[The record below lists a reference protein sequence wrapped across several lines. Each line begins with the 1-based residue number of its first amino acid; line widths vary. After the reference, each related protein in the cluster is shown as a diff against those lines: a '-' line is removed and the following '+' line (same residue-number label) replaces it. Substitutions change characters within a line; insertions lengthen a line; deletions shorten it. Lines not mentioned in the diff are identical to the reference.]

1 MENIAYQLPT
11 ASLFPFNSNYNRDM
25 VSREEITQHAQVL
38 ADVLAAAGLD
48 VTVAS
53 SICGPQVTRYEL
65 RLAPG
70 ITLEELGTLAPEF
83 RAQLG
88 TQQVRM
94 LLPIPGRDRAG
105 IEVPNSQRRFW
116 GVGEFFEDRAWTQS
130 NAAIPLMLGRN
141 IFNRVTVMDLANAP
155 HLLIAGDANTGRGH
169 LIGQFMASLMLRFPP
184 DQLRIAA
191 FDARAAELRAFSQ
204 APHLVVPLV
213 SSPVSGVVML
223 EWVAT
228 EMRTRLQALAAAG
241 AHNITEYNS
250 SHPDE
255 AFCYLVVFLNE
266 FSPMLK
272 DNRREKALGL
282 FRQLANA
289 GAVGIHLIASTEFP
303 YRENLTEEVLSCF
316 PWRIALQTIQ
326 PGSSE
331 LILDEPGAETLAGKA
346 DFLLRDNEMVERY
359 QGGLITDDEAR
370 ALTKFCAKQVQ
381 LPTDEE
387 LRNAMSKAELDER
400 NAVAQARAAAQAPA
414 LPFLETPKS
423 SYMEALKVIVQARLA
438 TPQLLQD
445 QLGVDRERAEN
456 LLDELATHDY
466 LSARVEGTDEREI
479 HFDKLPAEAKGI
491 IEQSRKTI
499 EELFEELAAKIDA
512 NDPNSRTVAEFN
524 KGVHAIG
531 KKIVEEAAEV
541 WMAAEFE
548 DEKRTAE
555 EISQLIYH
563 LMVML
568 LRKKC
573 SLEDVYR
580 LL

>member
-1 MENIAYQLPT
+1 
-11 ASLFPFNSNYNRDM
+11 
-25 VSREEITQHAQVL
+25 
-38 ADVLAAAGLD
+38 
-48 VTVAS
+48 
-53 SICGPQVTRYEL
+53 
-65 RLAPG
+65 
-70 ITLEELGTLAPEF
+70 
-83 RAQLG
+83 
-88 TQQVRM
+88 
-94 LLPIPGRDRAG
+94 
-105 IEVPNSQRRFW
+105 
-116 GVGEFFEDRAWTQS
+116 
-130 NAAIPLMLGRN
+130 
-141 IFNRVTVMDLANAP
+141 
-155 HLLIAGDANTGRGH
+155 
-169 LIGQFMASLMLRFPP
+169 
-184 DQLRIAA
+184 
-191 FDARAAELRAFSQ
+191 
-204 APHLVVPLV
+204 
-213 SSPVSGVVML
+213 ML

-255 AFCYLVVFLNE
+255 AFCYLVVFLND
-266 FSPMLK
+266 FSPILK

-370 ALTKFCAKQVQ
+370 TLTKFCAKQVQ

-466 LSARVEGTDEREI
+466 LSARAAGTDEREI

-573 SLEDVYR
+573 SLEDG
-580 LL
+580 